1 MDISLL
7 AIIFLFVAS
16 AFAGFVDAVA
26 GGGGLISLPSLLV
39 ALPNAATPD
48 VLGTNKLPS
57 FLGTSTAA
65 YSYVKR
71 LRPDWRLTFAMAIPA
86 FIGSMLGALAA
97 SNFPK
102 DAARPIVLALLVLV
116 AIYTWRKKELGL
128 NENFRFA
135 RKHNILIAVVAG
147 TVIGF
152 YDGIFGPGTGS
163 FLMVILV
170 GVVGFA
176 FLQASATAKIVNWG
190 TNLGALLIFG
200 FNGHIMWLLGLTMAV
215 GNIAGA
221 VTGARWA
228 IKGGSALIRKVF
240 LVVTALLILRI
251 AIDTFF

>member
-1 MDISLL
+1 MEISLL
-7 AIIFLFVAS
+7 AILFLFIAS
-16 AFAGFVDAVA
+16 GFAGFVDAVA

-39 ALPNAATPD
+39 ALPNAATAD

-86 FIGSMLGALAA
+86 FIGSMLGAMAA

-102 DAARPIVLALLVLV
+102 DAARPIVLLLLIIV
-116 AIYTWRKKELGL
+116 AIYTLRKKELGL

-135 RKHNILIAVVAG
+135 RKHNISISIIAG

-170 GVVGFA
+170 AIIGFA
-176 FLQASATAKIVNWG
+176 FLQASATAKIVNWS

-200 FNGHIMWLLGLTMAV
+200 FNGHIMWLLGFTMAF
-215 GNIAGA
+215 GNITGA
-221 VTGARWA
+221 ITGARFA
-228 IKGGSALIRKVF
+228 IRGGSALVRNVF
-240 LVVTALLILRI
+240 LIVTALLIIRI

>member
-1 MDISLL
+1 M
-7 AIIFLFVAS
+7 
-16 AFAGFVDAVA
+16 
-26 GGGGLISLPSLLV
+26 
-39 ALPNAATPD
+39 
-48 VLGTNKLPS
+48 
-57 FLGTSTAA
+57 
-65 YSYVKR
+65 
-71 LRPDWRLTFAMAIPA
+71 
-86 FIGSMLGALAA
+86 
-97 SNFPK
+97 
-102 DAARPIVLALLVLV
+102 
-116 AIYTWRKKELGL
+116 
-128 NENFRFA
+128 
-135 RKHNILIAVVAG
+135 
-147 TVIGF
+147 IGF

-170 GVVGFA
+170 GAVGFA